1 MSTRPYEH
9 KHVHPIPMSTFERLS
24 QLYLE
29 IHEVGHQE
37 RLAVDGDVAS
47 H

>member
-1 MSTRPYEH
+1 MY
-9 KHVHPIPMSTFERLS
+9 KHMYVYFIPMSTFERLS
-24 QLYLE
+24 RLYFE

-37 RLAVDGDVAS
+37 RLTIDGDVVS